1 VILTLNLLSGRV
13 HVVSTVCWCFW
24 QFQAPG
30 S

>member
-1 VILTLNLLSGRV
+1 LNLLSGRV